1 MKFVYAQARKRLAD
15 KLESLRGKDWIP
27 DELFYLVTETSQ
39 IQLRACAVMATA
51 PFVLPEDKVTPE
63 TLHRQG
69 APLLSPEHIPLPE
82 RRGALVFRKI
92 LDMLR
97 ERGDSLGTSAEKIHR
112 ALAGKPGSEGSM
124 RPAQVFE
131 ALLKNDA
138 AFFEHWAGYLP
149 AAPALPR
156 FLALSSLAPSFTRL
170 HAALANRLRT
180 HEIWPHGH
188 CPLCGNPPLIGKLT
202 DKEGFRYHSCSLCR
216 LEYRVPRLG
225 CPFCQEHDTDKLG
238 VFTAD
243 TQPGYAV
250 YVCRNC
256 KAYIKLADF
265 REYADRVSLPVLDD
279 LESLPLD
286 MLAQQQ
292 GFTRLTLSAWGF

>member
-1 MKFVYAQARKRLAD
+1 MKFVYARERKALAE
-15 KLESLRGKDWIP
+15 KLASLRGRDWIP
-27 DELFYLVTETSQ
+27 DELLDLVGRTSQ
-39 IQLRACAVMATA
+39 AQLQACASMATA
-51 PFVLPEDKVTPE
+51 PFTLPEDKVAPDTA
-63 TLHRQG
+63 HCQG
-69 APLLSPEHIPLPE
+69 APLLSPEHIPLPG

-97 ERGDSLGTSAEKIHR
+97 ERGDSLGTSAETVHR
-112 ALAGKPGSEGSM
+112 ALAAKPGTEGSM
-124 RPAQVFE
+124 RPAQAFE
-131 ALLKNDA
+131 ALLKNDT
-138 AFFEHWAGYLP
+138 AFFEHWAGCLP

-180 HEIWPHGH
+180 NDIWPHGH
-188 CPLCGNPPLIGKLT
+188 CPLCGNPPLIGKLAG
-202 DKEGFRYHSCSLCR
+202 KEGFRRHSCSLCR

-225 CPFCQEHDTDKLG
+225 CPFCHEQNSGKLG

-243 TQPGYAV
+243 SQPGYAV
-250 YVCRNC
+250 YVCRTC
-256 KAYIKLADF
+256 KSYIKLADF
-265 REYADRVSLPVLDD
+265 REYAGRVSLPVLDD